1 MEGLE
6 LLEKIE
12 KTRMTLML
20 KVNKQLT
27 FYWLI
32 FQSESLSEDSFGVLQ
47 NNWMIEAQKG
57 EISVDED
64 PKMKELKLQ
73 MISRQEN
80 VQVLSLLKMGGDI
93 KLCQFP
99 MTILP
104 NTKRPQYNKKGLFD
118 VKLRH
123 LL

>member
-1 MEGLE
+1 
-6 LLEKIE
+6 
-12 KTRMTLML
+12 
-20 KVNKQLT
+20 
-27 FYWLI
+27 
-32 FQSESLSEDSFGVLQ
+32 
-47 NNWMIEAQKG
+47 MIEAQKG

-80 VQVLSLLKMGGDI
+80 VQVLPLLIMVGDI

-104 NTKRPQYNKKGLFD
+104 HTKRPQYNKKGLFD
-118 VKLRH
+118 FNFRP